1 MGKMT
6 FVVEYEDGREPSV
19 NAGTEILGGRLTAV
33 AFYDY
38 RDDLL
43 TQDEAQ
49 AVNNSIE
56 FTVLRD
62 YCEEFEVDFD
72 EVVAKLES
80 PL

>member
-6 FVVEYEDGREPSV
+6 FVVEYDDNEEPIV
-19 NAGTEILGGRLTAV
+19 YAGMKILGGHLV
-33 AFYDY
+33 AFAFNDY

-43 TQDEAQ
+43 TQDEAH

-56 FTVLRD
+56 PTVLQE
-62 YCEEFEVDFD
+62 YCEEFEVNYD